1 MTRDRSRQIDRNL
14 LAVLDAATDLIV
26 EVEIPETGDGLR
38 DAPRIQQLA
47 FCECVRRV
55 GEAVAQIDAL
65 DGDWLSANFDDVPW
79 PAIKSTRNRLTH
91 RSWTVDFHIMHT
103 IATESL
109 PAVTAA
115 IATRLG
121 EPDPYLARHVTS
133 ERLTRDA
140 TTEGS
145 PERTSD
151 DRRG

>member
-14 LAVLDAATDLIV
+14 QAVLDAATDLIV
-26 EVEIPETGDGLR
+26 EVGIPETGDGLR

-65 DGDWLSANFDDVPW
+65 DGDWLSANFEDIPW
-79 PAIKSTRNRLTH
+79 PAIKATRNRQTH
-91 RSWTVDFHIMHT
+91 RYWTVDFQIMHT

-115 IATRLG
+115 IATHLR
-121 EPDPYLARHVTS
+121 EPDPYVAPHPTS
-133 ERLTRDA
+133 ETPIRDA
-140 TTEGS
+140 AAQCS
-145 PERTSD
+145 PERATD
-151 DRRG
+151 DRG